1 MFNYLRYMLRNR
13 IVNGL
18 KNKPFPLLL
27 SENSNDTADN
37 TESLALPP
45 HQCLKWPGYNQSP
58 KYASQTAVDSFITTL
73 VIYT

>member
-1 MFNYLRYMLRNR
+1 MFNYLRYMLRSR

-27 SENSNDTADN
+27 SENSKDTVDN

-45 HQCLKWPGYNQSP
+45 YQYLSGQG
-58 KYASQTAVDSFITTL
+58 ITSLQNMPVKQQLTHSL
-73 VIYT
+73 QH